1 MFVVLIDARQTHS
14 LCSLASCVLHTVHLI
29 QQIFFY
35 AVAQLHVAALHQH
48 QPSRTGGKYVVTVV
62 CFLLQCYVGDPVSSL
77 IVHDTVCFLSFIHP
91 AMHGRYLYQFE
102 K

>member
-35 AVAQLHVAALHQH
+35 AVAQLHVAALDQH
-48 QPSRTGGKYVVTVV
+48 QPSRTGGKYIVTVV
-62 CFLLQCYVGDPVSSL
+62 CFLLQCYG
-77 IVHDTVCFLSFIHP
+77 ITALSILQWPLPLSIAH
-91 AMHGRYLYQFE
+91 